1 MMKRMLSYYTYI
13 KWHNDLPIYQVLIVL
28 KEPANVKN
36 SQDSFESTVQDL
48 DILKYKYKVIKA
60 YEIDKNEI
68 LKKNKTVPYPPGY
81 L

>member
-1 MMKRMLSYYTYI
+1 ML
-13 KWHNDLPIYQVLIVL
+13 VVL
-28 KEPANVKN
+28 KEPENVKN
-36 SQDSFESTVQDL
+36 IQGSFESTVQDL

-68 LKKNKTVPYPPGY
+68 LKEGKVVLYPLRY